1 MLPYTKQRS
10 NLQNVNPMKIS
21 RIVLAV
27 LFALVASANTLRAVP
42 SLPTFS
48 FHENGQGKLE
58 LPGGFVIPLPGALTT
73 DPGPGGLL
81 SALAF
86 TAHPQVNPLVVGDV
100 VFLDGSG
107 HVSDILRFDEA
118 TRSASGLTQLI
129 FFYSNDHGGLLA
141 DTGLP
146 SLMFSNTVTIQENP
160 SNPTIYT
167 PGEGQPGLSTDSPLG
182 DSFRI
187 FSTPDTGSTLLML
200 GAAIAGFVFLRWK
213 MPAV

>member
-1 MLPYTKQRS
+1 
-10 NLQNVNPMKIS
+10 MKIS

-27 LFALVASANTLRAVP
+27 LFALAASANTLRAVP

-58 LPGGFVIPLPGALTT
+58 LPIGVVIPFPGALTT

-86 TAHPQVNPLVVGDV
+86 TAHPLVNPLVVGDV
-100 VFLDGSG
+100 VLLDASG
-107 HVSDILRFDEA
+107 HVSDILRFDPA
-118 TRSASGLTQLI
+118 TSSAGLTQLI

-146 SLMFSNTVTIQENP
+146 SLMLSNTITIQENP
-160 SNPTIYT
+160 SGPTIYT
-167 PGEGQPGLSTDSPLG
+167 PVAGQPGLSTDSPLG

-200 GAAIAGFVFLRWK
+200 GGAIAGFVFLRWK
-213 MPAV
+213 MLAV

>member
-1 MLPYTKQRS
+1 
-10 NLQNVNPMKIS
+10 MKIS

-27 LFALVASANTLRAVP
+27 LFALAASANTLRAVP

-58 LPGGFVIPLPGALTT
+58 LPNGFVIPFPGALTA
-73 DPGPGGLL
+73 DPEPGGLS

-86 TAHPQVNPLVVGDV
+86 TAHPLVAPFPEGDV
-100 VFLDGSG
+100 VLLDASG
-107 HVSDILRFDEA
+107 HVSDILRFDPETSPA
-118 TRSASGLTQLI
+118 PGAPQLI
-129 FFYSNDHGGLLA
+129 FFYSNDHAGLLA

-160 SNPTIYT
+160 SGPTIYT
-167 PGEGQPGLSTDSPLG
+167 PGEGQPGFSTDSTLG
-182 DSFRI
+182 DSFLI

>member
-1 MLPYTKQRS
+1 
-10 NLQNVNPMKIS
+10 MKIS

-27 LFALVASANTLRAVP
+27 LFALAASANTLRAVP

-58 LPGGFVIPLPGALTT
+58 LPLLFGGGVIPLPGTLMS
-73 DPGPGGLL
+73 DPGPGGLT

-86 TAHPQVNPLVVGDV
+86 TAHPQAAPFPEGDV
-100 VFLDGSG
+100 VLLDANG
-107 HVSDILRFDEA
+107 HVSDILRFNPE
-118 TRSASGLTQLI
+118 TSPGPGSPQLI

-146 SLMFSNTVTIQENP
+146 SLMYDNPVTIQENP
-160 SNPTIYT
+160 SGPTIYT
-167 PGEGQPGLSTDSPLG
+167 PIAGQPGFSTDSPLG
-182 DSFRI
+182 DSFLI

-200 GAAIAGFVFLRWK
+200 GAAIAGLVFLRRN
-213 MPAV
+213 MVAV